1 VHSYI
6 IRLLRP
12 ALPFLPPSAQL
23 LPFVCG
29 INEERTTART
39 TTVAVQG
46 EKSGET
52 TNIFSK
58 YLLIKFSVPI
68 GDQEIIMQRKFPWTV
83 PFFLDS
89 SLRRP

>member
-52 TNIFSK
+52 TNIFFK
-58 YLLIKFSVPI
+58 YLPIKFSVSI
-68 GDQEIIMQRKFPWTV
+68 GEQQITMRK
-83 PFFLDS
+83 L
-89 SLRRP
+89 